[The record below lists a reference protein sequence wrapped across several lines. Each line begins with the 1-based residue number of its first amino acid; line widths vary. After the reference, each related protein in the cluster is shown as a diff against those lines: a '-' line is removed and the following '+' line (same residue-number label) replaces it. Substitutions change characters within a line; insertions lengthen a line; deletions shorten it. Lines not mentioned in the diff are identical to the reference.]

1 MKSELLALV
10 EAYQRMW
17 RELKLLTPSPLTRRR
32 RESPELHAAREWHR
46 LGEEGEAVLGTGGW
60 SLFRSFGRIMSGAY
74 SGRYVSALPREEV
87 LALLEALR
95 RGERIPIHLMHR
107 HRTGHYE
114 ASCLS
119 LDEGRLMMHYAD
131 RSEPA

>member
-1 MKSELLALV
+1 MSQVRGVWCELSRLIAKLV
-10 EAYQRMW
+10 
-17 RELKLLTPSPLTRRR
+17 TRCGRG
-32 RESPELHAAREWHR
+32 SPELEAAREWHR

-119 LDEGRLMMHYAD
+119 LDEGRLMMHYVD